1 MLDRINSVYAADAKF
16 KVRASQ
22 DNAQVITLYKK
33 FLHEPLSHE
42 SEHLLHTT
50 WVDRSKDLAALKTK
64 GLYPTPRMVSTIWPA
79 ASWRSSSTTRQDFS
93 RTSFSR
99 FSVYWRS
106 CRRMSLEALDASRL
120 GPRDGAWAT
129 ADPFSIILSVG

>member
-1 MLDRINSVYAADAKF
+1 MSIASITRRGFLKTACLLSGGALISLRLTGKAVAAAKQLKEYMLDRINSVYAADAKF

-64 GLYPTPRMVSTIWPA
+64 GLYPTPRMKEFA
-79 ASWRSSSTTRQDFS
+79 GTT
-93 RTSFSR
+93 
-99 FSVYWRS
+99 YPY
-106 CRRMSLEALDASRL
+106 E
-120 GPRDGAWAT
+120 
-129 ADPFSIILSVG
+129 